1 MQHYQTSISAL
12 VAILGFAI
20 IIVFSN
26 TFFKSARLDLTE
38 QQLFTLSEGSK
49 AIVEAVKEPIH
60 VYFYFSEES
69 SRELTQLRTYAARV
83 EALLEEYASHSKG
96 NIVVT
101 RIDPEPFSEAE
112 DDADSYG
119 LQKVPVGGAGDGL
132 FFGIVAN
139 NALDGTEVISFLQ
152 PDKEAFLE
160 YDISQM
166 LFRLSQA
173 VKPKIG
179 LFSALPVKDQV
190 NPQTFQ
196 MQSGWQSI
204 KEIEQLFEVVD
215 VDAEATTIDADI
227 NLLLLIHP
235 KTVSESLQNAI
246 RAYLA
251 RGGALIG
258 FIDPLAEL
266 DQQGGNPM
274 TPSLPVGQ
282 ASDLNWLTA
291 DWGVRL
297 NESQVLGD
305 AELALSV
312 AGTDG
317 APQRHLAI
325 LGLGPNQISDDE
337 VMTAG
342 LESINVSSAGLFEMT
357 DPKVDI
363 SRVLS
368 SSIYGA
374 GLPKEQLQ
382 FLRNPRDLEASY
394 TPGTKPL
401 EVAIALRGVLPRSM
415 VAPKRD
421 ESSGEGEAPSLEPS
435 EALDQAEQV
444 AINVLLISD
453 TDLLS
458 DRLWVQVQNF
468 FGQQVATAW
477 ADNGSFLVNA
487 VDYMVGSADL
497 IQIRSRGRYT
507 RPFEVVQNLKRDAEA
522 KYLDS
527 ANQLQLELTET
538 EQRLAELE
546 SQQVAEGLLTL
557 SPEQAAALESFQQE
571 KLRIRKE
578 LRDVRHGLDKD
589 IEGLG
594 ANLKLIN
601 IALLP
606 LLLTLLMGFAVW
618 NKTTRQARRS

>member
-49 AIVEAVKEPIH
+49 AIVEAVQEPIH

-112 DDADSYG
+112 DDADAYG

-132 FFGIVAN
+132 YFGIVAN

-152 PDKEAFLE
+152 PGKEAFLE

-196 MQSGWQSI
+196 MQPGWQSI

-297 NESQVLGD
+297 SESQVLGD

-363 SRVLS
+363 SSVLS

-421 ESSGEGEAPSLEPS
+421 ESSGEGEVPSLEPS

-601 IALLP
+601 IGLLP
-606 LLLTLLMGFAVW
+606 LLLTLLMGFAAW
-618 NKTTRQARRS
+618 NKTTRQARRL

>member
-112 DDADSYG
+112 DDADAYG

-132 FFGIVAN
+132 YFGIVAN

-196 MQSGWQSI
+196 MQPGWQSI

-297 NESQVLGD
+297 SESQVLGD

-363 SRVLS
+363 SSVLS

-421 ESSGEGEAPSLEPS
+421 ESSGEGEVPSLEPS

-601 IALLP
+601 IGLLP
-606 LLLTLLMGFAVW
+606 LLLTLLMGFAAW
-618 NKTTRQARRS
+618 NKTTRQARRL

>member
-49 AIVEAVKEPIH
+49 AIVEAVQEPIH

-112 DDADSYG
+112 DDADAYG

-132 FFGIVAN
+132 YFGIVAN

-160 YDISQM
+160 YDISQV

-196 MQSGWQSI
+196 MQPGWQSI

-291 DWGVRL
+291 GWGVRL
-297 NESQVLGD
+297 SESQVLGD

-363 SRVLS
+363 SSVLS

-421 ESSGEGEAPSLEPS
+421 ESSGEGEVPSLEPS

-601 IALLP
+601 IGLLP
-606 LLLTLLMGFAVW
+606 LLLTLLMGFAAW
-618 NKTTRQARRS
+618 NKTTRQARRL

>member
-112 DDADSYG
+112 DDADAYG

-132 FFGIVAN
+132 YFGIVAN

-557 SPEQAAALESFQQE
+557 SPEQAATLESFQQE

-601 IALLP
+601 IGLLP

>member
-49 AIVEAVKEPIH
+49 AIVEAVQEPIH

-112 DDADSYG
+112 DDADAYG

-132 FFGIVAN
+132 YFGIVAN

-196 MQSGWQSI
+196 MQPGWQSI

-297 NESQVLGD
+297 SESQVLGD

-363 SRVLS
+363 SSVLS

-421 ESSGEGEAPSLEPS
+421 ESSGEGEVPSLEPS
-435 EALDQAEQV
+435 EALDQVEQV

-601 IALLP
+601 IGLLP
-606 LLLTLLMGFAVW
+606 LLLTLLMGFAAW
-618 NKTTRQARRS
+618 NKTTRQARRL

>member
-49 AIVEAVKEPIH
+49 AIVEGVKEPIH

-112 DDADSYG
+112 DDADAYG

-132 FFGIVAN
+132 YFGIVAN

-196 MQSGWQSI
+196 MQPGWQSI

-297 NESQVLGD
+297 SENQVLGD

-382 FLRNPRDLEASY
+382 FLRDPGDLEASY

-557 SPEQAAALESFQQE
+557 SPEQAATLESFQQE

-601 IALLP
+601 IGLLP

-618 NKTTRQARRS
+618 NKTIRQARRS

>member
-49 AIVEAVKEPIH
+49 AIVEAVQEPIH

-112 DDADSYG
+112 DDADAYG

-132 FFGIVAN
+132 YFGIVAN

-196 MQSGWQSI
+196 MQPGWQSI

-297 NESQVLGD
+297 SESQVLGD

-363 SRVLS
+363 SSVLS

-601 IALLP
+601 IGLLP
-606 LLLTLLMGFAVW
+606 LLLTLLMGFAAW
-618 NKTTRQARRS
+618 NKTTRQARRL

>member
-49 AIVEAVKEPIH
+49 AIVEAVQEPIH

-112 DDADSYG
+112 DDADAYG

-132 FFGIVAN
+132 YFGIVAN

-152 PDKEAFLE
+152 PDKEAFIE

-196 MQSGWQSI
+196 MQPGWQSI

-297 NESQVLGD
+297 SESQVLGD

-363 SRVLS
+363 SSVLS

-421 ESSGEGEAPSLEPS
+421 ESSGEGEVPSLEPS

-601 IALLP
+601 IGLLP
-606 LLLTLLMGFAVW
+606 LLLTLLMGFAAW
-618 NKTTRQARRS
+618 NKTTRQARRL

>member
-112 DDADSYG
+112 DDADAYG